1 VFSPTFQ
8 IENYSAANYSDINI
22 LIQSLSNGVEVIE
35 DNSLSTNQTIP
46 PFSTSLYQTDYTLSI
61 GDIPSGSTITLLF
74 QLQNADSVFY
84 SNNVEFSV
92 GSVSQNVPVS
102 PSEYGYWA
110 YDDTDVDFDLSPT
123 FEWVELDPSF
133 GGSGANEYL
142 LDDDDHVTIQLPFQ
156 VQYHGELFNEMTIN
170 SNGWASLVPCD
181 IDYFWNM
188 SIPSF
193 MSPKG
198 MLAPFW
204 DDLEVVG
211 EDWIRVYTR
220 HDEGEGKFIIEW
232 SRALN
237 GYDEITEETFEIIIH
252 DTNTLPTLSGD
263 NVIDFQYLE
272 IYDVDVTKN
281 YSTVG
286 IQSPRNND
294 GLSIIFNNN
303 YSSGAAE
310 LVNGRAIRF
319 TTDAPDSYVS
329 PLGVDDDKQL
339 PKDFSISSLF
349 PNPFNPIINFNLQ
362 VINNESISI
371 KVFDMMGRLVNNI
384 HSGTL
389 VAGNYNFSWDGKI
402 FNNTKASSGTYFL
415 VVSNGVKKDVKKML
429 LLK

>member
-1 VFSPTFQ
+1 
-8 IENYSAANYSDINI
+8 
-22 LIQSLSNGVEVIE
+22 
-35 DNSLSTNQTIP
+35 
-46 PFSTSLYQTDYTLSI
+46 
-61 GDIPSGSTITLLF
+61 
-74 QLQNADSVFY
+74 
-84 SNNVEFSV
+84 
-92 GSVSQNVPVS
+92 
-102 PSEYGYWA
+102 
-110 YDDTDVDFDLSPT
+110 
-123 FEWVELDPSF
+123 
-133 GGSGANEYL
+133 
-142 LDDDDHVTIQLPFQ
+142 
-156 VQYHGELFNEMTIN
+156 
-170 SNGWASLVPCD
+170 
-181 IDYFWNM
+181 M

-220 HDEGEGKFIIEW
+220 HDEAEGKFIIEW

-252 DTNTLPTLSGD
+252 DTSILSTLSGD

-303 YSSGAAE
+303 YSDGAAE

-319 TTDAPDSYVS
+319 TTDAPDSYIS

-339 PKDFSISSLF
+339 PNDFSTISL
-349 PNPFNPIINFNLQ
+349 
-362 VINNESISI
+362 
-371 KVFDMMGRLVNNI
+371 
-384 HSGTL
+384 
-389 VAGNYNFSWDGKI
+389 
-402 FNNTKASSGTYFL
+402 
-415 VVSNGVKKDVKKML
+415 
-429 LLK
+429 